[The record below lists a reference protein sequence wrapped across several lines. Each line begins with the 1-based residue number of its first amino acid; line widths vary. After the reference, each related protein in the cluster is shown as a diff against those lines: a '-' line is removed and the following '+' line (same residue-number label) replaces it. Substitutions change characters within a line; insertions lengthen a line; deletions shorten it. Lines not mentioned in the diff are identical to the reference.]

1 MKKTQGRPGI
11 SGRRKF
17 LSTFSAAAAGLLNT
31 SFNGGDGS
39 GRSVISGQPEGIM
52 PEIQLGPYRI
62 SRLVCGSNAITANYY
77 PNQSDQRKLGYFTP
91 SRTAGFLMECEK
103 AGINAHQV
111 CMHARSSEYLRLLR
125 EKGSGMHMI
134 SVSCPEWES
143 LDDVIKIARPVAI
156 VHHGG
161 ITDRLF
167 AGGRPGLVHDYVKA
181 VKDRGLLA
189 GVAAHNPDCISHIAD
204 KGWEVDFFVTSLY
217 FLTRSLF
224 TKGVPF
230 PVRAEDF
237 YRSDYFRNDPPAMI
251 RVIKSVKQPCLAFKV
266 LAGGRL
272 CANQEI
278 VRAAF
283 RYALNNIKP
292 TDGIMVGMLTRD
304 FDEAEA
310 DFRYTCEEGRL
321 TKF

>member
-1 MKKTQGRPGI
+1 MKKTQDKPGI

-17 LSTFSAAAAGLLNT
+17 LSTFSAAAAAGLLNT

-39 GRSVISGQPEGIM
+39 GTSLIPGQDEGM

-62 SRLVCGSNAITANYY
+62 SRLVCGSNATTGNYY
-77 PNQSDQRKLGYFTP
+77 PDHSDQRMHGYFTP
-91 SRTAGFLMECEK
+91 ARTVRFLMECEK

-111 CMHARSSEYLRLLR
+111 CVHARSAEYLRLLR
-125 EKGSGMHMI
+125 EKGSGMQII

-143 LDDVIKIARPVAI
+143 VDDVIRIARPVAI

-161 ITDRLF
+161 VTDRLF
-167 AGGRPGLVHDYVKA
+167 AGGRPGQVHDYVKA

-189 GVAAHNPDCISHIAD
+189 GVAAHNPDCISQIAD
-204 KGWEVDFFVTSLY
+204 EGWEVDFFVTSFY

-224 TKGVPF
+224 SEGDPF
-230 PVRAEDF
+230 AVRAEDV

-251 RVIKSVKQPCLAFKV
+251 RVMKSVKQPCLAFKV

-272 CANQEI
+272 CTNQEI

-292 TDGIMVGMLTRD
+292 SDGIMVGMFTMH
-304 FDEAEA
+304 FDEAGA
-310 DFRYTCEEGRL
+310 DIRYTCEESRL
-321 TKF
+321 SKV